1 MLYKT
6 KWKTDILYGVIPQA
20 TRILLTPLK
29 LGSTTRGKTETG
41 RVWECKEREEL
52 SPFPEYKLKAS
63 CNHIAGM
70 QSVYTVKHSLSP
82 GSTLLSQHCAQRS
95 LCSVCSWKAM
105 ASHSLLLPLAALSLL
120 CCFCHSPLFLLSFAL
135 FFSFTASFWPLELS
149 LFLSFCSSSW
159 AWILAAELLNRQRVH
174 KQGQQAYVT
183 PKKMHKMYHDN
194 D

>member
-1 MLYKT
+1 MRFEGLVHRKALRETACIWTVLYKT
-6 KWKTDILYGVIPQA
+6 KWETDILYSVIPQA
-20 TRILLTPLK
+20 AGILLAPLK
-29 LGSTTRGKTETG
+29 LGSTTWGKTETG

-120 CCFCHSPLFLLSFAL
+120 CCFCHSPLFLLSFSLSVFFIHGL
-135 FFSFTASFWPLELS
+135 FLASSAISIPQFLLLCLS
-149 LFLSFCSSSW
+149 LDFGCWTSEQ
-159 AWILAAELLNRQRVH
+159 AE
-174 KQGQQAYVT
+174 GS
-183 PKKMHKMYHDN
+183 
-194 D
+194 